1 MEVTLTTKGQITL
14 PKALRDSLH
23 LKTGDKIIFELQE
36 EGGYLIRPKTLD
48 VRVLKG
54 RMKYKG
60 PVATLGDMEQAIEKN
75 AGE

>member
-23 LKTGDKIIFELQE
+23 LKTGDKIIFEMLE
-36 EGGYLIRPKTLD
+36 EGGYRLRPKTLD
-48 VRVLKG
+48 VRVLKR

-60 PVATLGDMEQAIEKN
+60 PAATLEDMDQAIMKN